1 MISANTLIKK
11 LLSVNNCVI
20 DGFDF
25 ETDIDGVT
33 ILRVYLHPL
42 KRHSNCCPVC
52 GKRCP
57 VYDKS
62 RVYRKWRSLDLGET
76 IVELYSFTKR
86 VCCKEHG
93 IKTASVPW
101 SYSGSRFTKD
111 FDMTATFLAMNINK
125 KVAAEYLRC
134 DWYTIMRCISRVRE
148 ILEPAIKKRYDGFVP
163 IWTHTNAEGSL

>member
-33 ILRVYLHPL
+33 ILRVYLHTL
-42 KRHSNCCPVC
+42 KRHSNCRPVC

-57 VYDKS
+57 VYDNS
-62 RVYRKWRSLDLGET
+62 RVYRKWRALDLGAT

-111 FDMTATFLAMNINK
+111 FDMIATFLAMNINK
-125 KVAAEYLRC
+125 KVATEYLRC
-134 DWYTIMRCISRVRE
+134 DWHTIMR
-148 ILEPAIKKRYDGFVP
+148 
-163 IWTHTNAEGSL
+163 